1 MKWKPQGHRRCFTT
15 KILYCHSCDEVFGDW
30 EMTIPNHCSVC
41 EAHDM
46 MEVIDCKRGMEL
58 SDRLIE
64 DLWMLFGVIDYDAE
78 TETILEDFMDFPAGT
93 WREDI
98 WHWFDK
104 AYTKGVYALMN
115 M

>member
-1 MKWKPQGHRRCFTT
+1 MK
-15 KILYCHSCDEVFGDW
+15 IIYCHGCDEIFAET
-30 EMTIPNHCSVC
+30 EMTIPGHCPIC
-41 EAHDM
+41 GAHDM
-46 MEVIDCKRGMEL
+46 METVTC
-58 SDRLIE
+58 DRAKDFGNFLIE
-64 DLWMLFGVIDYDAE
+64 CLWAYFGECAYDGE

-104 AYTKGVYALMN
+104 VYSKGVHKLMY

>member
-1 MKWKPQGHRRCFTT
+1 MQ
-15 KILYCHSCDEVFGDW
+15 IIYCHSCDELFAET
-30 EMTIPNHCSVC
+30 EMTIFGHCPVC
-41 EAHDM
+41 GAHGR
-46 MEVIDCKRGMEL
+46 MEVLNSKSAKRL

-64 DLWMLFGVIDYDAE
+64 DLWMIFGSCDYDGE
-78 TETILEDFMDFPAGT
+78 TETILEYFMDFPTGT

-104 AYTKGVYALMN
+104 AYSKGVHELMY

>member
-1 MKWKPQGHRRCFTT
+1 MR
-15 KILYCHSCDEVFGDW
+15 IIYCHSCDELYSET
-30 EMTIPNHCSVC
+30 EMNITSFCPICG
-41 EAHDM
+41 EHDM
-46 MEVIDCKRGMEL
+46 LEVINCKRGMEL
-58 SDRLIE
+58 SDKLIE
-64 DLWMLFGVIDYDAE
+64 DLWMIFADCAYDGE

-104 AYTKGVYALMN
+104 AYSKGVHELMY

>member
-1 MKWKPQGHRRCFTT
+1 MH
-15 KILYCHSCDEVFGDW
+15 IIYCHGCDEIFPET
-30 EMTIPNHCSVC
+30 EMTVPHHCSIC
-41 EAHDM
+41 GANDM
-46 MEVIDCKRGMEL
+46 LVELTKQTAEGL

-64 DLWMLFGVIDYDAE
+64 DLWMIFGSCEYDGE

-104 AYTKGVYALMN
+104 VYSKGVHELMY

>member
-1 MKWKPQGHRRCFTT
+1 MK
-15 KILYCHSCDEVFGDW
+15 IVYCHGCDEVFVGY
-30 EMTIPNHCSVC
+30 EMNIPNHCPIC
-41 EAHDM
+41 GAHDM
-46 MEVIDCKRGMEL
+46 LVELTKQIAEGL

-64 DLWMLFGVIDYDAE
+64 DLWMIFGSCEYDGE

-104 AYTKGVYALMN
+104 AYSKGVHELMYI
-115 M
+115 